1 MLTEQRVLAFLSLC
15 VLGAVLMLGGLE
27 REPPE
32 PPARPD
38 ERSFSVERAV
48 DDLEWIAAESHPM
61 GSPAHRAVRER
72 LVRELESIGL
82 SVQVD
87 GGFVPSKTFGPTQ
100 ASIDWVENVIARL
113 PGRGGNGSLW
123 ITSHYDSAGTGP
135 GAGDDGAA
143 VAAMLE
149 TARALAAAARTDGPF
164 QNDVCFLFTDGEE
177 IGLLGARHHVAAGV
191 GRDDVLAVLNFEARG
206 TSGPSILFE
215 TSRKNAGL
223 IRAYCDEVE
232 EPVASSLAYEVYRRM
247 PNDTDFTVFKEAGWI
262 GLNFAFIGS
271 HENYH
276 TANDSREE
284 LDPRSLAHHGTTM
297 LLLALRLANAD
308 LGALNS
314 DERTSV
320 FFGVA
325 RRFAVSYPL
334 AVQHFL
340 SCLALVALGLAIR
353 AGIRRDRLCRG
364 SLIAG
369 VLSHLAVFL
378 ASCVVSAIL
387 VRFVTGID
395 DSERL
400 RFWRVVVDGPRHL
413 PAHLLLATSI
423 ATFTL
428 LQTRTKTRADGAYAG
443 ALIVMAFALL
453 VAMFAAPTACY
464 VLSWPLTFAAIGL
477 YTFVSRPKKGR
488 LGGARFACIALSL
501 LPSGLLMLPVLAFG
515 AEALTFAAAPVT
527 TAGFL
532 LALLPATP
540 LLLAVMAVRRLLLPL
555 ATMAAAF
562 AVLIHAIWNGT
573 LAEQPPREAR
583 IEYVVDAARG
593 VACFA
598 SADSSEMRSMFP
610 GVTSTEIEAAELIPG
625 PTKGKRH
632 RVAAQTSELPEAT
645 FELMRSE
652 LDAQT
657 RTSEFRIRFP
667 RGASSLSVRIPKESR
682 AWVVSIGGKEPTPKQ
697 LEAERA
703 RQLGDVV
710 ERHSATEFRLRG
722 EPREVIVVRVTQ
734 PIDVPLAA
742 TVVTRSFGL
751 PPLPPGANPPRPWL
765 VPASWS
771 ADESVTYRSLT
782 F

>member
-15 VLGAVLMLGGLE
+15 VLAGVFALGGLE
-27 REPPE
+27 RAPPE
-32 PPARPD
+32 SPVGPD
-38 ERSFSVERAV
+38 ERSFSVERALL
-48 DDLEWIAAESHPM
+48 DLEWIAAESHPM
-61 GSPAHRAVRER
+61 GSPAHRIVRER

-82 SVQVD
+82 VVQVD
-87 GGFVPSKTFGPTQ
+87 GGFVPSKTFGPTR
-100 ASIDWVENVIARL
+100 ASLDWVENVIARL
-113 PGRGGNGSLW
+113 PGRGGKGALW
-123 ITSHYDSAGTGP
+123 IASHYDSAGAGP

-143 VAAMLE
+143 AAAMIE
-149 TARALAAAARTDGPF
+149 TARCLAAAARTEGPL

-177 IGLLGARHHVAAGV
+177 IGLLGARHHVVAGE
-191 GRDDVLAVLNFEARG
+191 GRADVLAILNFEARG

-215 TSRKNAGL
+215 TSRSNTGL
-223 IRAYCDEVE
+223 VQAYCDAVE
-232 EPVASSLAYEVYRRM
+232 HPVASSLAYEVYRRM

-276 TANDSREE
+276 TANDSREK

-297 LLLALRLANAD
+297 LALARRLGNAE
-308 LGALNS
+308 LGAMKS

-325 RRFAVSYPL
+325 SRFAFSYPL
-334 AVQHFL
+334 AAQHFF
-340 SCLALVALGLAIR
+340 SCLALVTLGFAIR

-369 VLSHLAVFL
+369 VLVQLLVFI

-387 VRFVTGID
+387 MRFVTGID

-400 RFWRVVVDGPRHL
+400 RFWRVVLDGPRHL

-428 LQTRTKTRADGAYAG
+428 LQTRTKTRGDGAYTG
-443 ALIVMAFALL
+443 ALIVMAL
-453 VAMFAAPTACY
+453 VLVAAMFAAPTACY
-464 VLSWPLTFAAIGL
+464 VLSWPLTCAALGL
-477 YTFVSRPKKGR
+477 YVFVSRPKKGR
-488 LGGARFACIALSL
+488 LGGARFAWVALSVV
-501 LPSGLLMLPVLAFG
+501 PTGLLILPVLAFG
-515 AEALTFAAAPVT
+515 AQALTFAAAPVT

-532 LALLPATP
+532 LALIPATP
-540 LLLAVMAVRRLLLPL
+540 LLLAVMAVRRLLFPL

-562 AVLIHAIWNGT
+562 IVLIHAIWNGT
-573 LAEQPPREAR
+573 LAEQSPREAR
-583 IEYVVDAARG
+583 IEYVVDAERG

-598 SADSSEMRSMFP
+598 SADSIEMRSMFP
-610 GVTSTEIEAAELIPG
+610 GAVVTEIDAAELTPG
-625 PTKGKRH
+625 LVKGKRH
-632 RVAAQTSELPEAT
+632 RVVAETGELPEAT

-657 RTSEFRIRFP
+657 RTCEFRVRLP
-667 RGASSLSVRIPKESR
+667 RGASSVSVRIPQESR
-682 AWVVSIGGKEPTPKQ
+682 AWVVSIAGKEPTPQQ

-722 EPREVIVVRVTQ
+722 EPRESIVVRIAQ
-734 PIDVPLAA
+734 PISVPLTA

-751 PPLPPGANPPRPWL
+751 PRLPLGANPPRPWL
-765 VPASWS
+765 VPATWS
-771 ADESVTYRSLT
+771 ADESVIHRTLT